1 VRIGAGRIG
10 DSGDRAIDLCSFVAC
25 ATSRGVLKMWDVS
38 RREPKLVVNPRRF
51 ERNDVLIGEVT
62 SIKVSSNGASIALLS
77 RKLKE
82 DGVSA
87 GRRAAPFQPPLNPR
101 FHPFGTPLLN
111 ILNPAS
117 FRRLVAE
124 TAGALRVDSCVHVYD
139 VEADAFHSYDC
150 GEGRV
155 PMFLAW
161 DPVEPR
167 LLAVEVK
174 CIRGMQVRI
183 ERVLA
188 STIRGRST
196 DGLGSQ
202 ADGSGVGRVGALDTL
217 SLLVT
222 VDMGLLLQDSFALA
236 ANHAALLGLT
246 VPNIFFAS
254 KPEAADGAAAAAAVP
269 RVKLRVMRD
278 FVGMEEIDE
287 GTRKALL
294 DFSYHLT
301 VGNMD
306 AAYKAVKLIKSASVT
321 AGAV

>member
-1 VRIGAGRIG
+1 
-10 DSGDRAIDLCSFVAC
+10 
-25 ATSRGVLKMWDVS
+25 M
-38 RREPKLVVNPRRF
+38 
-51 ERNDVLIGEVT
+51 
-62 SIKVSSNGASIALLS
+62 
-77 RKLKE
+77 
-82 DGVSA
+82 
-87 GRRAAPFQPPLNPR
+87 
-101 FHPFGTPLLN
+101 
-111 ILNPAS
+111 
-117 FRRLVAE
+117 
-124 TAGALRVDSCVHVYD
+124 HVYD

-174 CIRGMQVRI
+174 CIRGMQVGPD
-183 ERVLA
+183 RVREYSRVPYVVDRPTA
-188 STIRGRST
+188 W
-196 DGLGSQ
+196 GSQ

-321 AGAV
+321 AGAG